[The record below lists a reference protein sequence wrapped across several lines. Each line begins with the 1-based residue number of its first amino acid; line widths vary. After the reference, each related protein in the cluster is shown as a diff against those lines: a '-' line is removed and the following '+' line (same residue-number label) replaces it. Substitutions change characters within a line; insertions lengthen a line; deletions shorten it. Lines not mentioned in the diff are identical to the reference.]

1 MRASGFMPQS
11 VDSVICSGD
20 RPPLMTLRT
29 RSAIMF
35 GVSTMLVRMSSTPTC
50 TPLSFGQFFRNSTPA
65 MWRFA

>member
-1 MRASGFMPQS
+1 
-11 VDSVICSGD
+11 
-20 RPPLMTLRT
+20 MTLRT

-50 TPLSFGQFFRNSTPA
+50 TPLSFGQFFKNSTPF